1 MASEVQKILDAASL
15 AASRETFDDILNQL
29 PGLLVEQQRY
39 RDARETEAIRY
50 NDEKAFR
57 NQTYQDTLSRQ
68 DRQDDITLLSLTDN
82 MSPDMMDVYLGGVD
96 LKSEFGR
103 NTKDALVQS
112 NKIRV
117 NTINSITS
125 ELNNLYNVDV
135 SKISYDE
142 VMEMK
147 QSIESKIY
155 SDPYI
160 TKQYGG
166 QLKQIDNV
174 VTEKF
179 NNDFIR
185 TFIDENQTELKMT
198 DNQIQSIKRAKNSI
212 AAFSIIQSHIEK
224 TDFSEEDFIKIN
236 NSYTNSYNARKNVS
250 GTVEETDF
258 DRNMQAIL
266 QRGSEKLAQ
275 KQGVDTSFMIPQ
287 GSNELDLDEK
297 LLKNLEGK
305 DTIEQDGITY
315 RITFNSD
322 KTRAYTTPV
331 KESEI
336 AKKDKKGFF
345 SSFAFAGKGQMP
357 QSQIQSNLN
366 ILKNYQPNSSAYKRA
381 YTRLEQAGLLPENV
395 QSPQ

>member
-15 AASRETFDDILNQL
+15 AASRKTFDDMLNQL

-50 NDEKAFR
+50 NDDKAFR
-57 NQTYQDTLSRQ
+57 NQTYQDALSRQ
-68 DRQDDITLLSLTDN
+68 DRLDDMTLLSLTNN
-82 MSPDMMDVYLGGVD
+82 MSPDMMDAFLGGVD

-103 NTKDALVQS
+103 NTKDALGQS

-135 SKISYDE
+135 SKMSYDE

-212 AAFSIIQSHIEK
+212 AAFNIIQSHIEK

-250 GTVEETDF
+250 GVVEETDF
-258 DRNMQAIL
+258 DRNMKAIL

-275 KQGVDTSFMIPQ
+275 KQGVDIPFVVPE
-287 GSNELDLDEK
+287 GSLQIGNVEDLR
-297 LLKNLEGK
+297 GA
-305 DTIEQDGITY
+305 DTYEDGGVQYKVTY
-315 RITFNSD
+315 SSD
-322 KTRAYTTPV
+322 KTKAYSTPM
-331 KESEI
+331 KESEV
-336 AKKDKKGFF
+336 AKEDKQGFF

-357 QSQIQSNLN
+357 QSQIQTNLN
-366 ILKNYQPNSSAYKRA
+366 ILKNYQPNSSAYKKA
-381 YTRLEQAGLLPENV
+381 YTRLEQAGLLPAEAKK
-395 QSPQ
+395 PQ